1 MKKILS
7 ILIAI
12 GLGLNLQAQICPLQ
26 EAVDFSATDLHG
38 NKIHLFG
45 ILDSGQAVFIHFF
58 INYNADPQLIPFIT
72 EAFHTM
78 GCNTQDVFF
87 MEISHRLT
95 HQECQEWAD
104 QHHVA
109 YPTITIKG
117 KNLGTVVV
125 FNALGQKIETFTDC
139 GKQLR
144 ISTSQYQ
151 NGIYYIKNTQGQ
163 IGKMVVSH

>member
-1 MKKILS
+1 MESGSNAVVEVDVDDAAKDVQ
-7 ILIAI
+7 I
-12 GLGLNLQAQICPLQ
+12 GEMYIHTSKG
-26 EAVDFSATDLHG
+26 DLETIISYTTPEG
-38 NKIHLFG
+38 MVETSSDSWALFP
-45 ILDSGQAVFIHFF
+45 
-58 INYNADPQLIPFIT
+58 NPAD
-72 EAFHTM
+72 AF
-78 GCNTQDVFF
+78 
-87 MEISHRLT
+87 
-95 HQECQEWAD
+95 
-104 QHHVA
+104 
-109 YPTITIKG
+109 ITIKG